1 MERFIGYEY
10 QDVTTKNSMVSVY
23 ADGYGNFGWQVEET
37 AAAGGRAL
45 DSVTLKFKRDRE
57 TPNKMELARLQKKF
71 DACIS
76 DILSLESSKYMLAS
90 AAAYL
95 VGIIGTAFMAASVF
109 FITGGM
115 VLQCAL
121 LAVPALVG
129 WLLPYFL
136 YEGIVKKKTEHAAPF
151 IRERYDEI
159 YGICKKGRRL
169 CFQEA
174 N

>member
-23 ADGYGNFGWQVEET
+23 ADGYRNFGWQVEKM

-45 DSVTLKFKRDRE
+45 DSVTLKFKRDRK
-57 TPNKMELARLQKKF
+57 TPNKMEMARLQRKF

-76 DILSLESSKYMLAS
+76 DILSLESSKYALAS

-95 VGIIGTAFMAASVF
+95 VGLVGTAFMTASVF
-109 FITGGM
+109 FMTGGM
-115 VLQCAL
+115 VLQCVL

-136 YEGIVKKKTEHAAPF
+136 YERIVKKKTEAAAPL
-151 IRERYDEI
+151 IQEKYDEI
-159 YGICKKGRRL
+159 YGICQKGNRL
-169 CFQEA
+169 CFQAA